1 MNKIRLLMF
10 MLNHASARA
19 IDRAGADWIGGDIR
33 RARADAHEKL
43 ANEATRALL
52 ARRHR

>member
-1 MNKIRLLMF
+1 MDRLKIILF

-19 IDRAGADWIGGDIR
+19 IDRAGADWIGGEIR
-33 RARADAHEKL
+33 RARADAHESL

-52 ARRHR
+52 RSRRN